1 MLLIKN
7 GLIYTMAG
15 GVIEKGSVL
24 IDGGKIAAVRKDLA
38 APSDCRIIDAGGRMV
53 TPGLV
58 DAHSHLG
65 LRKLHWFQKRGS

>member
-1 MLLIKN
+1 M
-7 GLIYTMAG
+7 
-15 GVIEKGSVL
+15 KGSVL
-24 IDGGKIAAVRKDLA
+24 IDGGKIAAVGKDLA

-65 LRKLHWFQKRGS
+65 LRESSIGFEGVDHNEQLILLRLI